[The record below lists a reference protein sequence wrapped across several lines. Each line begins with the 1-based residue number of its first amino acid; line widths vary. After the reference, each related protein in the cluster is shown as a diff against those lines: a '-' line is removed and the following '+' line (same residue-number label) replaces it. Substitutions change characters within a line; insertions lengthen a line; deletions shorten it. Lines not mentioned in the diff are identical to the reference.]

1 MTAAATWGA
10 GFSAAQTR
18 GEGPAGRGGAASRR
32 RSLALLIVL
41 AAIAGLAGA
50 AVGVVKQPDP
60 GRAEDF
66 AWTAGAAVAAAHG
79 AEMRARDAEA
89 RAAEAERKLAAVR
102 ARLETLSGS
111 GAEQELTDAREA
123 ERLGVARFMKD
134 STALWG
140 DDRRRVMAAVVRE
153 SRKNG
158 LDPLL
163 TAAVIQV
170 ESHFDPFAVSGAGA
184 RGLMQLMPPTAQ
196 WLLSR
201 DADARNDR
209 LRAAALFNP
218 VLNIELG
225 TAYLAQLLHRFDGDL
240 TTALIAYNAG
250 PGTARSLQR
259 GSKAWRRLE
268 GYPKNV
274 IAAYR
279 SLLTPPEQIAA
290 R

>member
-1 MTAAATWGA
+1 
-10 GFSAAQTR
+10 
-18 GEGPAGRGGAASRR
+18 
-32 RSLALLIVL
+32 
-41 AAIAGLAGA
+41 
-50 AVGVVKQPDP
+50 VGIIKQPDP
-60 GRAEDF
+60 GGQAEGF

-79 AEMRARDAEA
+79 AEMRARSAEERAADAE
-89 RAAEAERKLAAVR
+89 RELAAVR
-102 ARLETLSGS
+102 ARLETLSAS
-111 GAEQELTDAREA
+111 GAEQELADAQEA

-134 STALWG
+134 SIALWG

-196 WLLSR
+196 WLLAR
-201 DADARNDR
+201 DGDARNDR

-218 VLNIELG
+218 ILNIELG

-240 TTALIAYNAG
+240 TKALIAYNAG
-250 PGTARSLQR
+250 PGTARSLRR
-259 GSKAWRRLE
+259 GSRAWRRLE

>member
-1 MTAAATWGA
+1 MTASTWGA
-10 GFSAAQTR
+10 GLSAARTR
-18 GEGPAGRGGAASRR
+18 GEGPAGRGGTASRR

-41 AAIAGLAGA
+41 AAFAGLAGA
-50 AVGVVKQPDP
+50 ALGVVKQADP
-60 GRAEDF
+60 GGQAEGF
-66 AWTAGAAVAAAHG
+66 AWTAGAAVAAAHD
-79 AEMRARDAEA
+79 AELRARSAEA
-89 RAAEAERKLAAVR
+89 RAARVEQELSAVR
-102 ARLETLSGS
+102 ARLDTLAGS
-111 GAEQELTDAREA
+111 GAEQEIADAREA

-153 SRKNG
+153 SRKHG

-196 WLLSR
+196 WLLAK

-218 VLNIELG
+218 VLNVELG
-225 TAYLAQLLHRFDGDL
+225 TAYLAQLLQRFDGDL

-250 PGTARSLQR
+250 PGVAHSLRR
-259 GSKAWRRLE
+259 GSRAWRRLE
-268 GYPKNV
+268 SYPKNV

-279 SLLTPPEQIAA
+279 SLLLPPEQIAA